1 MVSQAAAAGVR
12 EVKNATCTFCGC
24 TCDDID
30 LVVDGDRI
38 VKAKRACALGE
49 AWFLNH
55 TAAQHEPVALVEG
68 REVPL
73 EAAIQQAARLL
84 ADARYP
90 LIYGL
95 SNTTAEAQA
104 QAVRLADLIGASIDS
119 TSSVCHG
126 PTEIALQAVGKAA
139 CTLGEVKNRADLVI
153 YWGCNPAEG
162 HPRHFTRY
170 ALTPRGKYVP
180 NGRKD
185 RTMILV
191 DVRKTASARAADL
204 FVQIKPGKDFELV
217 QVLRALANGQ
227 PVEPVAA
234 EETGVSLDLARELV
248 ERMKRARFGVIF
260 FGMGLSMTRGKHVNS
275 AAMFALAADL
285 NRFTKFSAMPMRGHG
300 NVTGADTVLTWQTGY
315 PFAVN
320 LSRGYPRFN
329 PGEFTA
335 VDVLVR
341 GEADA
346 AVIIAS
352 DPAANF
358 PHAAREHLER
368 IPTIVLDPR
377 LNATSRL
384 ARVHFTTAP
393 YGISAP
399 GTVYRMDD
407 VPLALRPALPSPYP
421 SDYAVLSRLGARVEE
436 LKHA

>member
-1 MVSQAAAAGVR
+1 MAEAATQTI
-12 EVKNATCTFCGC
+12 EVKNAVCTFCGC
-24 TCDDID
+24 TCDDIE
-30 LVVDGDRI
+30 LTVEGERI
-38 VKAKRACALGE
+38 VKAKKACALGE

-55 TAAQHEPVALVEG
+55 TAEQHYPVALVEG

-73 EAAIQQAARLL
+73 EAAIHQAARIL

-95 SNTTAEAQA
+95 SNTTSESQGLAA
-104 QAVRLADLIGASIDS
+104 RLADLIGASIDT

-126 PTEIALQAVGKAA
+126 PTEIALQAIGKVA

-170 ALTPRGKYVP
+170 ALTPKGKYVP

-185 RTMILV
+185 RTMIVV
-191 DVRKTASARAADL
+191 DVRKTPSTRAADQ
-204 FVQIKPGKDFELV
+204 FVQIRPGKDFELI
-217 QVLRALANGQ
+217 QVLRALAAGR
-227 PVEPVAA
+227 PVDPKLA
-234 EETGVSLDLARELV
+234 EETGVSLEVARNLLD
-248 ERMKRARFGVIF
+248 RMKRAKFGVIF
-260 FGMGLSMTRGKHVNS
+260 FGMGLTMTRGKHTNS
-275 AAMFALAADL
+275 AALFALAADL
-285 NRFTKFSAMPMRGHG
+285 NRYTKFSAMPMRGHG

-315 PFAVN
+315 PFAIN

-335 VDVLVR
+335 VDLLVR

-358 PHAAREHLER
+358 PKAARDHLAR
-368 IPTIVLDPR
+368 IPTIVLDPKI
-377 LNATSRL
+377 NETSQV

-393 YGISAP
+393 YGISVA
-399 GTVYRMDD
+399 GTTYRMDEL
-407 VPLALRPALPSPYP
+407 PLPLRPALPSPYP
-421 SDYAVLSRLGARVEE
+421 SDYEVLSRLIARVEE
-436 LKHA
+436 LKYA